1 MGESNCNWQ
10 EDEKIQLCDSWARVT
25 VCPITGKSISLS
37 KLWERVFADYV
48 ENWRGPPTNRSPSAL
63 QSQFRHLKK
72 MLKDWHNAQLQSR
85 NNIASGCNMMNQMNQ
100 AQSIYMKHHPKEF
113 DKWACWEKDDDEV
126 METPPSSL
134 PRPMGQKRA
143 KEAMR
148 KGKKVQDVAS
158 SLAHSIQSM
167 AGSTQASVELV
178 RQRNEEI
185 AAHSKRV
192 MELEE
197 AKEDARIMGKKL

>member
-1 MGESNCNWQ
+1 
-10 EDEKIQLCDSWARVT
+10 
-25 VCPITGKSISLS
+25 
-37 KLWERVFADYV
+37 
-48 ENWRGPPTNRSPSAL
+48 
-63 QSQFRHLKK
+63 
-72 MLKDWHNAQLQSR
+72 
-85 NNIASGCNMMNQMNQ
+85 MNQ

-113 DKWACWEKDDDEV
+113 DKWACWEKVKHHPYFVDPPSKERAPESFSTHIASENESPIDLDDDEV

-158 SLAHSIQSM
+158 SLALSIQSM
-167 AGSTQASVELV
+167 AESTQASVELV

-197 AKEDARIMGKKL
+197 AKEDARIMGKDTSNMSPDEKRWWKTRKRSVMAKTLFDDGSSDCYTPGFD